1 MAFFWKLSLVSAVL
15 LAFSL
20 NKVGAS
26 YAHSDYKLREV
37 IEPVKELT
45 LVNNSNSYPEFTLHG
60 QIYCNKSPIDG
71 VRPFIESDLRPEG
84 ILAIDTTSHGGLYR
98 LTASVE
104 YEKQT
109 KTWLVIRHQC
119 PIESI
124 PPMKQCATPYYWT
137 EISIDLDRVI
147 PSLSVSKPDVISD
160 AMSNNIFRSMFYC

>member
-1 MAFFWKLSLVSAVL
+1 MVIFWKLSLVSAVL
-15 LAFSL
+15 LALSL
-20 NKVGAS
+20 NKVRAS

-37 IEPVKELT
+37 IEPVKELI
-45 LVNNSNSYPEFTLHG
+45 LVNNSNSYPEFTIHG

-84 ILAIDTTSHGGLYR
+84 ILAIDTTAHGGLYR
-98 LTASVE
+98 LTATVE

-147 PSLSVSKPDVISD
+147 PSLSYNFDLGHMETYTRARCLI
-160 AMSNNIFRSMFYC
+160 